1 MSSTSANLTSDAGME
16 ADPRFLQAVQFV
28 LGDLSAHEQAAFEAA
43 LADDV
48 ALCELVAH
56 AARLTHGVQLALAD
70 SDTPVVSSARTD
82 VRRDRWLAAVVA
94 TLATGVAA
102 GFFTT
107 LTAPSTPA
115 SAQAAARLVS
125 LWRDA
130 GRTHSIAA
138 LSEAPIDA
146 EVRDNTGDDR
156 VPNWMLAAVSLE
168 NRPSRQPLPG
178 NPPAEPWEDN

>member
-1 MSSTSANLTSDAGME
+1 MSPTPANLTDDPGME

-43 LADDV
+43 LIDDLG
-48 ALCELVAH
+48 LCELVAQ
-56 AARLTHGVQLALAD
+56 ATRLTHGVQLALAE
-70 SDTPVVSSARTD
+70 SDTPVVPATPTD
-82 VRRDRWLAAVVA
+82 VRRDRWLVAAVA

-115 SAQAAARLVS
+115 STQAAARLVS

-130 GRTHSIAA
+130 GRIHSVAA
-138 LSEAPIDA
+138 LSETTVDA
-146 EVRDNTGDDR
+146 EVRDTTGDDR

-168 NRPSRQPLPG
+168 NRPSRPPLPG
-178 NPPAEPWEDN
+178 NSPAEPWEDN